1 MITNLKE
8 NQVFVF
14 GSNELG
20 EHIGGA
26 AKQALQFGAINGVGE
41 GLMEQ
46 SYAFPTLD
54 RSFQKR
60 SRNKLMVSVY
70 KLYMTCKQN
79 PNKEFLLTKVGCG
92 IAGFEEKFMAKLF
105 RNAPSNLVSPEGW
118 NIYTSK

>member
-105 RNAPSNLVSPEGW
+105 RNAPSNLVLPEGW